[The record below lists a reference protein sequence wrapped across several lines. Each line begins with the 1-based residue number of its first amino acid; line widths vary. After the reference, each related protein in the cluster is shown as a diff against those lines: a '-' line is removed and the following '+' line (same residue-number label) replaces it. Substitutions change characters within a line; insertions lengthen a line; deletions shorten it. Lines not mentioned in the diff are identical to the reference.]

1 MVNPK
6 NDVKYNLEDES
17 LPVLKIGNGD
27 IVMYN
32 RTDAD
37 EENVQLNQEMIR
49 RRNRSR
55 WLFRIAIVVMV
66 VCVLFLLGEF
76 LFFTFR

>member
-66 VCVLFLLGEF
+66 VGVLLLFGEF